1 MNGVGAGQQG
11 RPGKLRKGVDD
22 MGVPGVGVPYGIE
35 CPVCEAPAGLT
46 CGGEDEYH
54 VGRLRAWRGGEGVR
68 RDIIERMRVA
78 NR

>member
-1 MNGVGAGQQG
+1 
-11 RPGKLRKGVDD
+11 

-54 VGRLRAWRGGEGVR
+54 VGRLRAWRGGEAVR
-68 RDIIERMRVA
+68 RDIVERMRVA
-78 NR
+78 

>member
-1 MNGVGAGQQG
+1 M
-11 RPGKLRKGVDD
+11 DD
-22 MGVPGVGVPYGIE
+22 MGVPGGGVPYEID

-54 VGRLRAWRGGEGVR
+54 VGRLRAWRGGEAVR
-68 RDIIERMRVA
+68 RDIVERMRVS